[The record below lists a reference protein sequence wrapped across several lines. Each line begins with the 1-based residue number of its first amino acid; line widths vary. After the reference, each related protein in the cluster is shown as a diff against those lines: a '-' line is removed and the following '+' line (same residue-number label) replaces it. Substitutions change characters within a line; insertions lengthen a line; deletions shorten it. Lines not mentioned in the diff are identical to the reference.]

1 MNLAHILSYGRV
13 TVTVVAVA
21 FMISELPLSASG
33 ANREKITA
41 RYVKVEGLPQ
51 GQVLW
56 VRSGP
61 GTHFR
66 RIGLLRHNARHVR
79 NHGCKQVP
87 RGYWCEISYRG
98 LRGWSSGR
106 YLANDRSRRV

>member
-1 MNLAHILSYGRV
+1 MNLTHIMSYGRV
-13 TVTVVAVA
+13 TVAVVAVA
-21 FMISELPLSASG
+21 FGFREMSESASG

-41 RYVKVEGLPQ
+41 SYVKVEGLPQ

-56 VRSGP
+56 IRSGP

-66 RIGLLRHNARHVR
+66 RIGLLRHNARHIR

-87 RGYWCEISYRG
+87 QGYWCEISYRG
-98 LRGWSSGR
+98 VRGWSSGR
-106 YLANDRSRRV
+106 YLSNDRSRRV